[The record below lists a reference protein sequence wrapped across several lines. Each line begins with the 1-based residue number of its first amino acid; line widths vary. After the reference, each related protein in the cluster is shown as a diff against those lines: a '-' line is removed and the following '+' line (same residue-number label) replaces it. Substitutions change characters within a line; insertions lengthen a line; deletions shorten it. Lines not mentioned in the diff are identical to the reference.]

1 MFTRSKKSATPEALR
16 LIRPTDAGTRAAYPP
31 AFTLTAAFL
40 SDRGR
45 RREVNE
51 DAWRFENP
59 PDDARR
65 AQKGVLALVAD
76 GMGGHAGGDIASKL
90 ATTLIARTYYNQPQL
105 PQAALAAALQAA
117 NRAIYQA
124 AQHQPQLHGMGTTCT
139 ALVLHEGAAYSA
151 QVGDSRLYL
160 VRNDQI
166 YLMSE
171 DHSAVMEMVRRGQ
184 MTLADARQHEDKNI
198 ILRALGTQPEVNVA
212 TWQTPFPVRAQD
224 CFVLCSDGLYD
235 LVPDDEIKQS
245 ILTFA
250 PQEACEQLIACANE
264 RGGHDNITVGVVQV
278 KRIGDW
284 KLEI

>member
-1 MFTRSKKSATPEALR
+1 MFTRSKKSAAPEA
-16 LIRPTDAGTRAAYPP
+16 IRPTDAGTRAAYPP
-31 AFTLTAAFL
+31 AFTITAAFL

-51 DAWRFENP
+51 DAWRYEL

-76 GMGGHAGGDIASKL
+76 GMGGHAAGDIASKL
-90 ATTLIARTYYNQPQL
+90 AVTLIARTYYNQPQP
-105 PQAALAAALQAA
+105 PQAALATALEAA

-160 VRNDQI
+160 VRNEQI

-184 MTLADARQHEDKNI
+184 MTIADARQHEDKNI

-212 TWQTPFPVRAQD
+212 TWQTPFPVRDGDQ
-224 CFVLCSDGLYD
+224 FILCSDGLYD
-235 LVPDDEIKQS
+235 LVSDEEIRQS
-245 ILTFA
+245 VAINEPPA
-250 PQEACEQLIACANE
+250 ACERLIALACE
-264 RGGHDNITVGVVQV
+264 RGGYDNITAGIIKCCANRRTQHFS
-278 KRIGDW
+278 
-284 KLEI
+284 